1 MALFK
6 FSDTY
11 IDIVLKLLKI
21 IQKFFFFVTLRPLF
35 FLIILYNCSFMK
47 RKFYLFFL
55 LVTTISCA
63 AVAQAPLAATN
74 PNFVHDK
81 LTDLMVKSQSTV
93 SLPDSVTQIL
103 INYAR
108 NKSIPYQLVLRNS
121 YMFKVLY
128 NENLSI
134 DDRLFGCKYY
144 ILANSGVE
152 QHAPLYFLQELQTSL
167 NARK

>member
-1 MALFK
+1 
-6 FSDTY
+6 
-11 IDIVLKLLKI
+11 
-21 IQKFFFFVTLRPLF
+21 
-35 FLIILYNCSFMK
+35 MK

-55 LVTTISCA
+55 LATTISCA
-63 AVAQAPLAATN
+63 SIAQAPLAATN

-81 LTDLMVKSQSTV
+81 LTDLMVRSQSTV

-108 NKSIPYQLVLRNS
+108 NKNLEYQLVLRNS

-128 NENLSI
+128 NETLSI
-134 DDRLFGCKYY
+134 DDRLFACKYY
-144 ILANSGVE
+144 IAANSDLY
-152 QHAPLYFLQELQTSL
+152 QYAPLYFLKELQSSL

>member
-1 MALFK
+1 MKKSLLLFFLFAGLFFK
-6 FSDTY
+6 FSY
-11 IDIVLKLLKI
+11 
-21 IQKFFFFVTLRPLF
+21 
-35 FLIILYNCSFMK
+35 S
-47 RKFYLFFL
+47 
-55 LVTTISCA
+55 
-63 AVAQAPLAATN
+63 QAPLAAAN

-81 LTDLMVKSQSTV
+81 LVDLTLKSQNSV

-134 DDRLFGCKYY
+134 EDRLFGCKYY

-152 QHAPLYFLQELQTSL
+152 QHAPLYFLKELEASL
-167 NARK
+167 TARK

>member
-1 MALFK
+1 MKKSF
-6 FSDTY
+6 
-11 IDIVLKLLKI
+11 LL
-21 IQKFFFFVTLRPLF
+21 LCLF
-35 FLIILYNCSFMK
+35 FA
-47 RKFYLFFL
+47 FFSNL
-55 LVTTISCA
+55 SYS
-63 AVAQAPLAATN
+63 QAPLAATN

-81 LTDLMVKSQSTV
+81 LTDLTIKSQSSV

-152 QHAPLYFLQELQTSL
+152 QHAPLYFLKELEASL
-167 NARK
+167 IARK

>member
-1 MALFK
+1 MKKSF
-6 FSDTY
+6 
-11 IDIVLKLLKI
+11 LL
-21 IQKFFFFVTLRPLF
+21 LCLF
-35 FLIILYNCSFMK
+35 FA
-47 RKFYLFFL
+47 FFSNL
-55 LVTTISCA
+55 SYS
-63 AVAQAPLAATN
+63 QAPLAATN

-81 LTDLMVKSQSTV
+81 LVDLTIKSQNSV

-144 ILANSGVE
+144 ILANSGIE
-152 QHAPLYFLQELQTSL
+152 QHAPLYFLKELEASL
-167 NARK
+167 IARK

>member
-1 MALFK
+1 
-6 FSDTY
+6 
-11 IDIVLKLLKI
+11 
-21 IQKFFFFVTLRPLF
+21 
-35 FLIILYNCSFMK
+35 MK
-47 RKFYLFFL
+47 KSLL
-55 LVTTISCA
+55 LVLLFAGLCFKLSYS
-63 AVAQAPLAATN
+63 QAPLAATN

-81 LTDLMVKSQSTV
+81 LVDLTIKSQNSV

-152 QHAPLYFLQELQTSL
+152 QHAPLYFLKELEASL
-167 NARK
+167 TARK